1 MKSRF
6 EQELSGD
13 LGEFWVNHAKKELE
27 EVRNEFNNGE
37 ITIDENGVARNKIGR
52 SLMNDMIEKLLY
64 ITTDFDVEATR
75 AARDAEVSAAIE
87 EYRRNQPAQPSE
99 EEREEMIAAF
109 GYGVKVVDVLTG
121 RVVQL

>member
-1 MKSRF
+1 MTRL
-6 EQELSGD
+6 EQELSGK
-13 LGEFWVNHAKKELE
+13 LGEFWVNHATKDIEK
-27 EVRNEFNNGE
+27 VREEFNNGE

-87 EYRRNQPAQPSE
+87 DYRRNQPAQPSE

-109 GYGVKVVDVLTG
+109 GHGARVVDVITG